1 MIKTRVAQLR
11 MVFETL
17 RHPTHSEAEKR
28 QKVNA
33 FLEAHKSSAPLD
45 VCFNDIKTE
54 RVQRVDNMDDLILAL
69 SFETQCRVA
78 IVLLEDAGEWVRTY
92 GLIKEEDSPEYVL
105 IDLHEG
111 TKHVCKNLD
120 FEVEKKLL
128 ETPAE
133 FGYVLVFFK
142 EEKKKEEAKKE
153 VEIIVE
159 KKEERK
165 EEEKKEVAKKKHKPI
180 TTTNKKKR
188 GGGGASNPIE
198 MTSEESTNK

>member
-17 RHPTHSEAEKR
+17 RYPTHSEAEKR
-28 QKVNA
+28 QRVNE

-45 VCFNDIKTE
+45 VCFQDIKTE
-54 RVQRVDNMDDLILAL
+54 RVQRVDTMDDLILTL

-92 GLIKEEDSPEYVL
+92 GLIKEEESPEYVL

-111 TKHVCKNLD
+111 AKHVCKNLD

-133 FGYVLVFFK
+133 FGYVLVFFRK
-142 EEKKKEEAKKE
+142 EKEEEKKEESQL
-153 VEIIVE
+153 IVE
-159 KKEERK
+159 KKEEKK
-165 EEEKKEVAKKKHKPI
+165 EEVEKTGLVKKKHKPI

-188 GGGGASNPIE
+188 GGAASNPIE